1 MGRFGVHPYPNRA
14 VAGRQLA
21 ASLTAYRGPKT
32 LVLGIPRGGVPVAA
46 EVARVL
52 DADLDIVVAR
62 KLGAP
67 FQEELAIGAVTANG
81 GRFLNQELIDE
92 IAVSQDY
99 LTKVIERESAEA
111 RRRETRFRGDRPAA
125 PIEGRTVIVVD
136 DGLATGATMRAAVHS
151 VRLHQPARLVVAVP
165 VGSKEACAT
174 LSWEADEVVCLQTP
188 EPFWAVGYYYEEFD
202 PVEDDEVAT
211 LLRDVWAA
219 SPDMLNVAGAAN
231 TDGGAP

>member
-1 MGRFGVHPYPNRA
+1 
-14 VAGRQLA
+14 
-21 ASLTAYRGPKT
+21 
-32 LVLGIPRGGVPVAA
+32 
-46 EVARVL
+46 
-52 DADLDIVVAR
+52 
-62 KLGAP
+62 
-67 FQEELAIGAVTANG
+67 
-81 GRFLNQELIDE
+81 
-92 IAVSQDY
+92 VSQDY
-99 LTKVIERESAEA
+99 LTKVIERESAES
-111 RRRETRFRGDRPAA
+111 RRREIRFRGDRPAA

-136 DGLATGATMRAAVHS
+136 DGLATGATMRAAVHA

-174 LSWEADEVVCLQTP
+174 LSREADEVVCLQTP

-231 TDGGAP
+231 TDGGA